1 MEFAFPSVARPVPAD
16 RHIAMSRPTPV
27 RAAAGGPGGRS
38 EPSRWTTDS
47 FPCAAHHQEPA
58 RRIAAA

>member
-1 MEFAFPSVARPVPAD
+1 MPAD

-38 EPSRWTTDS
+38 EPSRSTTDS
-47 FPCAAHHQEPA
+47 FPCAAHHQEPV